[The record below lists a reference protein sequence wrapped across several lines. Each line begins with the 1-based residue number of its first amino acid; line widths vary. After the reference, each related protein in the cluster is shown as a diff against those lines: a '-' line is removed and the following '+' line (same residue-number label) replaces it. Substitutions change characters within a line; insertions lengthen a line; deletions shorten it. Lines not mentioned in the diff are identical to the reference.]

1 MLNNIKRILIIWFEE
16 IGKRTLRFLSDL
28 GGIAIMFYKAFV
40 NIFIP
45 PFGFRRTI
53 KQMLVFGV
61 ESTPVVALTALFTGM
76 VLTLQTTYEISKF
89 GAQIYIGGVVG
100 LSMTRELG
108 PVLTSLMIAGRVGAS
123 IAAEIGT
130 MRVTEQIDALETLA
144 MNPIRYLV
152 VPRFI
157 SGISMLP
164 LLNAMADFI
173 GIGGGLMVYV
183 YRYDIPSRFYL
194 NSLKD
199 MVAPYDLFVG
209 IFKTVVFGAIIAS
222 VACYYG
228 FRARGGAEGV
238 GRATTIAVVYS
249 CIIILLADVFLT
261 ALFVG

>member
-1 MLNNIKRILIIWFEE
+1 MAGKIVEILIAWFEE
-16 IGKRTLRFLSDL
+16 IGKRTLKFLGDL
-28 GGIAIMFYKAFV
+28 GGIAIMFCKAFI

-45 PFGFRRTI
+45 PFGFRRTL

-89 GAQIYIGGVVG
+89 GAQTYIGGVVG

-157 SGISMLP
+157 AGISMLP

-173 GIGGGLMVYV
+173 GIGGGLMVATTTFG
-183 YRYDIPSRFYL
+183 IPSRFYL
-194 NSLKD
+194 RSLKD

-209 IFKTVVFGAIIAS
+209 ILKTIVFGAIIAS

-228 FRARGGAEGV
+228 FKTRGGAEGV
-238 GRATTIAVVYS
+238 GRATTVAVVYS
-249 CIIILLADVFLT
+249 CIIILLADVLLT
-261 ALFVG
+261 ALFIR